1 MRWINED
8 RQVHLPSALQP
19 GMKFTGAGDDVGRTF
34 TAVTASSSLESPRT
48 SDSSGHP
55 QTSTNVVE
63 GAFLMAAAKKTTK
76 KTAKKSTKAKPKA
89 KKK

>member
-1 MRWINED
+1 
-8 RQVHLPSALQP
+8 
-19 GMKFTGAGDDVGRTF
+19 MKLTGAGDDVGRKF
-34 TAVTASSSLESPRT
+34 TAVTASTSLESPRT

-63 GAFLMAAAKKTTK
+63 GAFLMAAAKKTK
-76 KTAKKSTKAKPKA
+76 KTAKKSTKAKPKS

>member
-1 MRWINED
+1 
-8 RQVHLPSALQP
+8 LQP
-19 GMKFTGAGDDVGRTF
+19 GIKFTGAGDDVGRTF
-34 TAVTASSSLESPRT
+34 TAVTASTTLESPRT

-63 GAFLMAAAKKTTK
+63 GAFLMAAKKTTK
-76 KTAKKSTKAKPKA
+76 KTAKKSTKAKPKS

>member
-1 MRWINED
+1 
-8 RQVHLPSALQP
+8 
-19 GMKFTGAGDDVGRTF
+19 MKLTGAGDDVGRKF
-34 TAVTASSSLESPRT
+34 TAVTASTSLESPRT

-63 GAFLMAAAKKTTK
+63 GAFLMAAAKKTTTK